1 MKWLKLSWLN
11 VIRNTRRSLIAISIV
26 SLGTFSLIIAAG
38 YVLASYEG
46 LRESTIQGGLGHIQL
61 SLPGAFIDKEIDQ
74 GGFNQAQQKNIQNQL
89 SGMPEVRLST
99 ERILFEG
106 LASTGDI
113 TIAIMGRGVNIAK
126 EQKITLFTPIIKGKN
141 LPYNVIQ
148 NSEVDVQD
156 TYTAVIGEVLARDL
170 KVNIGDSITL
180 LASTAYQGINAI
192 DVTVV
197 GINRSGIPEMDA
209 RSVIIPVNAAKIL
222 RDSDTINRL
231 VVSLYETRF
240 TNNISDQISAQMNG
254 VEQKNWLQLFP
265 YYQNVVSLYNN
276 IFGVMGCIILLV
288 VLLSVNNTMVMA
300 IMERVAESGTLRA
313 IGFSQQRISSLFALE
328 GFIVGLCGIFAGI
341 VIASIIILFI
351 NLSLFE
357 MPPPPGRSIG
367 YPLIINW
374 DLEAILVISVA
385 MLLSCTMAAWL
396 PAKKM
401 LKMDIINA
409 INHY

>member
-11 VIRNTRRSLIAISIV
+11 VIRNTRRSIIAISIV
-26 SLGTFSLIIAAG
+26 ALGTFSLIIAAG

-61 SLPGAFIDKEIDQ
+61 ALPNAFADKQIDQ
-74 GGFNQAQQKNIQNQL
+74 GGFDSKQQKQIQQQL
-89 SGMPEVRLST
+89 AQMPEVRLST

-126 EQKITLFTPIIKGKN
+126 EQKITLFTPIIQGKN
-141 LPYNVIQ
+141 LPYSLLNKSNQSDQ
-148 NSEVDVQD
+148 NI
-156 TYTAVIGEVLARDL
+156 YTAVIGEVLARDL
-170 KVNIGDSITL
+170 KVTIADTITL
-180 LASTAYQGINAI
+180 LSSTAYQGINAI
-192 DVTVV
+192 DVEVV

-209 RSVIIPVNAAKIL
+209 RSVMIPIEAAKIL
-222 RDSDTINRL
+222 RDSDAVNRL
-231 VVSLYETRF
+231 IVSLNHTQD
-240 TNNISDQISAQMNG
+240 TDKIGNHIQQQISNI
-254 VEQKNWLQLFP
+254 EQKNWLQLFP

-288 VLLSVNNTMVMA
+288 ILLSVNNTMVMA

-313 IGFSQQRISSLFALE
+313 LGFSEKRIATLFAYE
-328 GFIVGLCGIFAGI
+328 GFIVGFCGIVAGI
-341 VIASIIILFI
+341 FISTLVIIFI
-351 NLSLFE
+351 NINLFE

-367 YPLIINW
+367 YPLILNW
-374 DLEAILVISVA
+374 DLRAISFISLA
-385 MLLSCTMAAWL
+385 MLISCTLAAWL
-396 PAKKM
+396 PARKM

-409 INHY
+409 INHH

>member
-11 VIRNTRRSLIAISIV
+11 VIRNTRRSLIAVSIV
-26 SLGTFSLIIAAG
+26 ALGAFSLIIAAG

-61 SLPGAFIDKEIDQ
+61 ALPNAFSDKEIDQ
-74 GGFNQAQQKNIQNQL
+74 GGFSAIQQQKIQQQL
-89 SGMPEVRLST
+89 ATMPEVRLST

-141 LPYNVIQ
+141 LPYNV
-148 NSEVDVQD
+148 VQD
-156 TYTAVIGEVLARDL
+156 TTINEQDIYTAVIGDVLARDL
-170 KVNIGDSITL
+170 KVRVGDSITL

-192 DVTVV
+192 DVVVV

-209 RSVIIPVNAAKIL
+209 RSVMIPVSAAKIL
-222 RDSDTINRL
+222 RDSDSVNRL
-231 VVSLYETRF
+231 VISLNETRD
-240 TNNISDQISAQMNG
+240 TDKISQQISQQINH
-254 VEQKNWLQLFP
+254 VTQKNWLQLFP

-313 IGFSQQRISSLFALE
+313 LGFSQQRISALFALE
-328 GFIVGLCGIFAGI
+328 GFIVGLCGILSGI
-341 VIASIIILFI
+341 VSASLVIVFI
-351 NLSLFE
+351 NISQFE
-357 MPPPPGRSIG
+357 MPPLPGRSIG
-367 YPLIINW
+367 YPLFINW
-374 DLEAILVISVA
+374 DLPAILFISMA
-385 MLLSCTMAAWL
+385 MLASCTLAAWL

-401 LKMDIINA
+401 LKMDVINA

>member
-1 MKWLKLSWLN
+1 MKWLKLSWIN

-26 SLGTFSLIIAAG
+26 ALGAFSLIIAAG

-61 SLPGAFIDKEIDQ
+61 ALPNAFSDKEVDQ
-74 GGFNQAQQKNIQNQL
+74 GGFNTTQQKQIQQQL
-89 SGMPEVRLST
+89 SKMPEVRLST

-113 TIAIMGRGVNIAK
+113 TIAIIGRGVNISK

-141 LPYNVIQ
+141 LPYNIIKDKQ
-148 NSEVDVQD
+148 INEQD
-156 TYTAVIGEVLARDL
+156 IYSAVIGEVLATDL
-170 KVNIGDSITL
+170 KVNVGDSVTL

-209 RSVIIPVNAAKIL
+209 RSVMIPISAAKIL
-222 RDSDTINRL
+222 RDSNTVNRL
-231 VVSLYETRF
+231 VISLHETQYTDHVSQK
-240 TNNISDQISAQMNG
+240 ISERINQ
-254 VEQKNWLQLFP
+254 VELKSWLQLFP
-265 YYQNVVSLYNN
+265 YYKNVVSLYNN

-313 IGFSQQRISSLFALE
+313 LGFSQKRISSLFALE
-328 GFIVGLCGIFAGI
+328 GFIVGICGILGGVFIASL
-341 VIASIIILFI
+341 VIAFI
-351 NLSLFE
+351 NMSLFE

-374 DLEAILVISVA
+374 DLQAIFVVSFAL
-385 MLLSCTMAAWL
+385 LLSCTLAAWL

-401 LKMDIINA
+401 LKMDVINA

>member
-11 VIRNTRRSLIAISIV
+11 VVRNTRRSLIAISIV
-26 SLGTFSLIIAAG
+26 ALGTFSLIIAAG

-61 SLPGAFIDKEIDQ
+61 ALPDAFIDKEIDQ
-74 GGFNQAQQKNIQNQL
+74 GGFTREQQQHIQQTL
-89 SGMPEVRLST
+89 TAIPEIRLST

-126 EQKITLFTPIIKGKN
+126 EQKITLFTPIIAGNN
-141 LPYNVIQ
+141 LPYNVINNIENNQ
-148 NSEVDVQD
+148 EDI
-156 TYTAVIGEVLARDL
+156 YTAVIGEVLARDL
-170 KVNIGDSITL
+170 KVIVGDSITL
-180 LASTAYQGINAI
+180 LSSTAYQGINAI

-209 RSVIIPVNAAKIL
+209 RSVMIPVEAAKIL
-222 RDSDTINRL
+222 RDSDTVNRL
-231 VVSLYETRF
+231 VIALHETQH
-240 TNNISDQISAQMNG
+240 TDKITQVIANTLSDI
-254 VEQKNWLQLFP
+254 EQKTWLQLFP
-265 YYQNVVSLYNN
+265 YYKNVVSLYSN

-313 IGFSQQRISSLFALE
+313 VGFSEKRISTLFAYE
-328 GFIVGLCGIFAGI
+328 GMIVGTCGILVGLFIATI
-341 VIASIIILFI
+341 VILILNVSMI
-351 NLSLFE
+351 E

-374 DLEAILVISVA
+374 DLHAIVIIAFA
-385 MLLSCTMAAWL
+385 MLFSCTLAAWL

-401 LKMDIINA
+401 LKMDVISA